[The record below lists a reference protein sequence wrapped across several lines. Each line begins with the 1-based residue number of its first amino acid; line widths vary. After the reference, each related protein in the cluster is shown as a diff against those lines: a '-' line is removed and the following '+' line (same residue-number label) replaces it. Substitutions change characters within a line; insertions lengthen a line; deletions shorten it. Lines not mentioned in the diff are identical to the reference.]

1 MLIYIKENAQFIFL
15 FNPQKSSVNV
25 CLFFLSGFFFTD
37 TDDSQ
42 ESRGREGGIFYS
54 TLPLLPSHEHWDI
67 YLQLCMRDDYHV
79 FLVATLVFTRML
91 LVEIYHL
98 VELPF
103 DWLIDDAMFVCLV
116 DELIPGICYSDF
128 EMGDRWIWI
137 RIDHLTLVLQANRL
151 TKCASHFVSW

>member
-1 MLIYIKENAQFIFL
+1 
-15 FNPQKSSVNV
+15 
-25 CLFFLSGFFFTD
+25 
-37 TDDSQ
+37 
-42 ESRGREGGIFYS
+42 
-54 TLPLLPSHEHWDI
+54 
-67 YLQLCMRDDYHV
+67 MRDDYHV

-137 RIDHLTLVLQANRL
+137 RIDHLTLALQANRL